1 MKNSQNSQN
10 SFIDR
15 RTIQKSDKMIGN
27 DFLMLL
33 DKKKTLI
40 VDQCFEGLRALQMRD
55 IKKKQTWMISSFC
68 PAS

>member
-33 DKKKTLI
+33 DKKKTTY
-40 VDQCFEGLRALQMRD
+40 CGPMF
-55 IKKKQTWMISSFC
+55 
-68 PAS
+68 